1 MRPCRAPS
9 GKPGNI
15 LLNTGIYSQ
24 GMLMAPQPLRFSH
37 HALAVLASALL
48 GSTVFAVL
56 TTVAIAILSGDSFP
70 GGAWLVWLAIAS
82 WFAAFVLALPG
93 AAILFSL
100 LWPTTRHGTAAGTW
114 LCVIGGAVVG
124 ILAAPLASARHVS
137 ASPRQM
143 ILFAVTGAAFGL
155 LYVFFARR
163 LARSSG
169 PHRASSRSFRHRLPA
184 VAIDGEAS
192 K

>member
-1 MRPCRAPS
+1 M
-9 GKPGNI
+9 
-15 LLNTGIYSQ
+15 LNTGIYPQ
-24 GMLMAPQPLRFSH
+24 GMLITPQPLRFSH
-37 HALAVLASALL
+37 HALAVLASAML

-56 TTVAIAILSGDSFP
+56 TAIAIAILSGGSLP

-82 WFAAFVLALPG
+82 WFAAFILALPG

-100 LWPTTRHGTAAGTW
+100 LWPTTRHGTAAGIW
-114 LCVIGGAVVG
+114 LCVIGGAMVG

-137 ASPRQM
+137 ASPKQM
-143 ILFAVTGAAFGL
+143 VLFAVTGAAFGL

-169 PHRASSRSFRHRLPA
+169 PQRAPSRSFRHRLPA
-184 VAIDGEAS
+184 VAIDGEAPE
-192 K
+192 